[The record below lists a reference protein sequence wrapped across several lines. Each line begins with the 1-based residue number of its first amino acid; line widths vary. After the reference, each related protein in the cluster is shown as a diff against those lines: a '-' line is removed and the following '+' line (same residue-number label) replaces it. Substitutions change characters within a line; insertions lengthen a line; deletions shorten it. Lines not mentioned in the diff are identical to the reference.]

1 MNVFIVNFHAF
12 LQLHKDEHLHTSF
25 RRALQNVYV
34 VKPLLDRLNNL
45 LNNIAVYTIS
55 NQMIAIEVLAG
66 LGQRGCAEKTNW
78 IRRPYHRSP
87 ASSVHVSSTCCS
99 LVLWARSVKD
109 VMASCTWVQLCM
121 LNSHIN
127 LTASVNPGLL
137 INPLL
142 LLMDLIITCSIMR
155 SVDKPAQYR
164 SLRRTE
170 WNPCSENRLYNQG
183 CFWGSSRIHWK

>member
-87 ASSVHVSSTCCS
+87 ASSMHVSSTCCS

-142 LLMDLIITCSIMR
+142 LLMDLIITCSTMR